1 MALGSRLRHRG
12 CRALLSRGARW
23 SWASTRAVYGGG
35 WQSDRLSLCASR
47 RWPQPRVQ
55 EDLDTHPQEAGP
67 RRPRGGGRAAR
78 ARPARGSQFV
88 FQALR
93 LRHPQAHGPV
103 SLSARRPPQGTLPR
117 PGGHSA
123 TCASTSRLSP
133 EPPHPP
139 ARGQHRAGMGF
150 GSTAGGRCPPGCP
163 AGGQRLPVANKCPVV
178 PPVLLV
184 SVISWGP
191 PTSQICSQGR
201 CRELPGLLPRAG
213 LGEGPVGL
221 RGSTKCQAL
230 RSGSVAPR
238 VSWAL
243 RESGSPWAAESR
255 KGAQGCLGAAGAR
268 PVLRGRR
275 QAGGL
280 ALHPNT
286 RSPQALCRAPAAG
299 PLSSPASPALAPLP
313 PVPQATPP
321 CGPTWPYSEKG
332 EVAELTG

>member
-1 MALGSRLRHRG
+1 MLSSKPAGLVAWTSAARGPECWLGRQGGEPKVTLGSRLRHRG

-123 TCASTSRLSP
+123 TCASRLSP
-133 EPPHPP
+133 EPPRPP

-184 SVISWGP
+184 SDFLGSPHP
-191 PTSQICSQGR
+191 PRSVPKGDVGNCQGS
-201 CRELPGLLPRAG
+201 CRE
-213 LGEGPVGL
+213 
-221 RGSTKCQAL
+221 
-230 RSGSVAPR
+230 
-238 VSWAL
+238 
-243 RESGSPWAAESR
+243 
-255 KGAQGCLGAAGAR
+255 QG
-268 PVLRGRR
+268 
-275 QAGGL
+275 
-280 ALHPNT
+280 
-286 RSPQALCRAPAAG
+286 
-299 PLSSPASPALAPLP
+299 
-313 PVPQATPP
+313 
-321 CGPTWPYSEKG
+321 
-332 EVAELTG
+332 

>member
-1 MALGSRLRHRG
+1 MLSSKPAGLVAWTVRRGARNAGWGGRGASPRWHWGPGSATEG
-12 CRALLSRGARW
+12 VGALLSRGARW
-23 SWASTRAVYGGG
+23 SWGSTRAVYGGG

-78 ARPARGSQFV
+78 ACPARGSQFV

-117 PGGHSA
+117 PGGHRA

-133 EPPHPP
+133 EPSHPP
-139 ARGQHRAGMGF
+139 SRGQHRAGMGF

-191 PTSQICSQGR
+191 PT
-201 CRELPGLLPRAG
+201 LPDLFPRA
-213 LGEGPVGL
+213 
-221 RGSTKCQAL
+221 
-230 RSGSVAPR
+230 RSGIARDP
-238 VSWAL
+238 
-243 RESGSPWAAESR
+243 AESS
-255 KGAQGCLGAAGAR
+255 AR
-268 PVLRGRR
+268 
-275 QAGGL
+275 GGTHW
-280 ALHPNT
+280 AEGVHKV
-286 RSPQALCRAPAAG
+286 SG
-299 PLSSPASPALAPLP
+299 P
-313 PVPQATPP
+313 
-321 CGPTWPYSEKG
+321 
-332 EVAELTG
+332 